1 MKTTRRK
8 MTETISPQSDGGF
21 LASHRP
27 IVFEPDVH
35 AALWGDEEWLVSAH
49 PRSPGRIVGASGVT
63 LRDIWPGFP
72 LLVKRIHAERR
83 LSVQVHPDEA
93 AAKIVGGEAKT
104 EMWCVIEPGSIFAGF
119 RSGVTRAD
127 VESAVHDGS
136 FESLLTRFDAKVGE
150 CYFIPAGLVHAI
162 GDGTTVYEVQQSSD
176 TTFRLYD
183 WGRVDANGRP
193 RELHVEKALEAIDY
207 SLPVP
212 VPCKALETPFFA
224 FRQER
229 LSGEMHVGGVGRFT
243 AIRSASGKFG
253 LDGEE
258 FPEGSSVLLPP
269 SAAGTLRAASAWLF
283 LTEWPV

>member
-1 MKTTRRK
+1 
-8 MTETISPQSDGGF
+8 MTETTTRKKMTGKMSPPNDGGF
-21 LASHRP
+21 LTSHRT
-27 IVFEPDVH
+27 IEFEPDVH
-35 AALWGDEEWLVSAH
+35 AALWGEEEWLVSAH

-104 EMWCVIEPGSIFAGF
+104 EMWCVIEPGPIFAGF
-119 RSGVTRAD
+119 RGGVTRAD

-162 GDGTTVYEVQQSSD
+162 GEGTTVYEVQQSSD

-183 WGRVDANGRP
+183 WGRVDASGRP
-193 RELHVEKALEAIDY
+193 RQLHVKEALAAMDL
-207 SLPVP
+207 SLPAP
-212 VPCKALETPFFA
+212 VPSDHVSCPYFD
-224 FRQER
+224 FRQKPA
-229 LSGEMHVGGVGRFT
+229 GGVDATDAWRIVYT
-243 AIRSASGKFG
+243 PSTRASF
-253 LDGEE
+253 
-258 FPEGSSVLLPP
+258 LLPP
-269 SAAGTLRAASAWLF
+269 GVGAALRAPSFITTVKARG
-283 LTEWPV
+283 